1 MKKILHDDYGNR
13 AEIEEVVTLPYKD
26 SPTKEKGYRL
36 SLYAE
41 YDNDFLYFVSLY
53 ESKHDAMRKLENFSC
68 NTWK

>member
-26 SPTKEKGYRL
+26 SPEKEKCYRL

-41 YDNDFLYFVSLY
+41 YDNNFLYFVSLY
-53 ESKHDAMRKLENFSC
+53 ETEHNAMKRLENFSC
-68 NTWK
+68 NTWE